1 MVRSMPRRNLYWL
14 LAISVVSLLCFQKVQ
29 STRYGRIL
37 GNAMQRVERKY
48 LHKVEAEELFK
59 GAMEGMIARLGDPYS
74 AYLEPEEA
82 GQLNETL
89 DQNFVGVGLHV
100 LVDPQSKHLLVAFP
114 LPGSPAARKGLRA
127 GDRIVRIDQRSTE
140 GMTLKEAVRLLRGK
154 PGDSVTLT
162 IQREGLEKP
171 LVVEIVR
178 ELIHTPSIEGDR
190 RGADGTWDFFLEG
203 HERIGYVRIT
213 SFGRDTRDEL
223 LQALNWLAVRN
234 MRGLILDLR
243 DNPGGL
249 LQAARDVCD
258 LFISEGVIVTTRG
271 RNGQVLREYRA
282 SGKAVWTDFPM
293 VVLVNRHSA
302 SASEI
307 VAACL
312 QDHGRAVIV
321 GQRTLGKGTV
331 QEVMDLE
338 AGLGALRL
346 TTASYWRPSEVEIHR
361 HQDAPETESWGVQP
375 DEGYVVAVD
384 KELAARLD
392 RQRMRRQ
399 GIRLPPAEDETSG
412 GDDCPVVDPQLA
424 KAVEALEQLL
434 AKPAG
439 SAKPPPS

>member
-1 MVRSMPRRNLYWL
+1 MPRRNLYWL

-29 STRYGRIL
+29 STRYGRII

-89 DQNFVGVGLHV
+89 DQSFVGVGMHV
-100 LVDPQSKHLLVAFP
+100 LVDPQSKQLLVAFP

-127 GDRIVRIDQRSTE
+127 GDRIVRIGERNTE
-140 GMTLKEAVRLLRGK
+140 GMSLKEAVRLLRGK
-154 PGDSVTLT
+154 PGDAVTLT

-190 RGADGTWDFFLEG
+190 RSADGTWDFFLEG
-203 HERIGYVRIT
+203 QDRIGYVRIT
-213 SFGRDTRDEL
+213 TFGRDTCDEL

-258 LFISEGVIVTTRG
+258 LFVPEGVIVTTRG

-293 VVLVNRHSA
+293 AVLVNRHSA

-312 QDHGRAVIV
+312 QDHRRAVVV
-321 GQRTLGKGTV
+321 GERTLGKGTV
-331 QEVMDLE
+331 QEVIDLE
-338 AGLGALRL
+338 AGLGAMRL
-346 TTASYWRPSEVEIHR
+346 TTASYWRPSEVDIHR
-361 HQDAPETESWGVQP
+361 YKEAPESENWGVRP
-375 DEGYVVAVD
+375 DEGFVVPVD
-384 KELAARLD
+384 KELAIRLD

-399 GIRLPPAEDETSG
+399 GIKLPPAEGDPAAQDEQ
-412 GDDCPVVDPQLA
+412 PVVDPQLA
-424 KAVEALEQLL
+424 KAVEAIERLL
-434 AKPAG
+434 SRPARAEKPER
-439 SAKPPPS
+439 S